1 MEVHGKI
8 FCFAYTQFSSQPVAM
23 ALNRTDGKIH
33 FFGNLPG
40 IVPSLQIAA
49 NSELGRA
56 QVWECYGQCLD
67 KRPLTLGEFRKEI
80 DPCIFRTHS

>member
-8 FCFAYTQFSSQPVAM
+8 FCFAYTKFSSKPVTM
-23 ALNRTDGKIH
+23 AFNRTDGEIH

-40 IVPSLQIAA
+40 VVPGLQIAA

-56 QVWECYGQCLD
+56 
-67 KRPLTLGEFRKEI
+67 
-80 DPCIFRTHS
+80 